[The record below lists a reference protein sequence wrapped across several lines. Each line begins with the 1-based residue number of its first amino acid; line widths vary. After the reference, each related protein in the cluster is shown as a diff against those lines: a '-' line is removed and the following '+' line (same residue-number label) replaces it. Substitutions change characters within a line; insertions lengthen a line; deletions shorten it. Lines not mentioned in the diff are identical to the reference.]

1 MSARS
6 QQATSLCPVNS
17 AETAPIASNAAKWH
31 ARPERGSM
39 LMLRVISWISL
50 RLGRPAGRVFLRLI
64 AGYFLLFAPAA
75 RAASRLYL
83 SRVLSRPVGW
93 RNIYKHFFWFASTI
107 YDRIYL
113 LNQRFDLFD
122 IQVHGKELLLDAL
135 DNQQG
140 LLLFGGHIGSFEVI
154 RAVGRANLDLKVVMA
169 MYEENARKLNQILAA
184 INPTAQQ
191 DVVGLGNIDS
201 MMRLNGLLDQG
212 SLVGV
217 LADRTLGDD
226 IMVPVTLFGEP
237 AHIPVSAFRMA
248 AVLRRPVLFMVG
260 LYAGGNRY
268 EIHFEPI
275 VDFTA
280 TPRQN
285 RQHEITRGVAVFAA
299 LIEKHCCRA
308 PYNWFNFFDLWNAAE
323 LDIGQLETRPDP

>member
-1 MSARS
+1 
-6 QQATSLCPVNS
+6 VNS
-17 AETAPIASNAAKWH
+17 AEVTSIARNAADWH

-50 RLGRPAGRVFLRLI
+50 RLGRPAGRVILNLI
-64 AGYFLLFAPAA
+64 AGYFLLFAPAS
-75 RAASRLYL
+75 RVASRLYL

-93 RNIYKHFFWFASTI
+93 RDIYKHFFWFASTI
-107 YDRIYL
+107 HDRIYL

-122 IQVHGKELLLDAL
+122 IQVHGKELVLDAL
-135 DNQQG
+135 DKQQG

-154 RAVGRANLDLKVVMA
+154 RAIGRANLDLKVVMA
-169 MYEENARKLNQILAA
+169 MYEENARKLNQMLAA

-191 DVVGLGNIDS
+191 DVVGLGRIDS
-201 MMRLNGLLDQG
+201 MMKLSGLLDQG
-212 SLVGV
+212 SLVGI

-226 IMVPVTLFGEP
+226 AMVPVTLFGEP
-237 AHIPVSAFRMA
+237 AHMPVSAFRMA

-260 LYAGGNRY
+260 LYTRGNRY

-285 RQHEITRGVAVFAA
+285 RQQEITRAVAVYAA
-299 LIEKHCCRA
+299 LIEKHCRRA
-308 PYNWFNFFDLWNAAE
+308 PYNWFNFFDFWNAAAP
-323 LDIGQLETRPDP
+323 DSGQLETRSDP